1 MHDIPSGHDGRG
13 RGSRAV
19 ADMRARIATLKAQ
32 GIGEAEIIDVLWAR
46 NAEAVSGDGHVYD
59 MAGAR

>member
-13 RGSRAV
+13 RGSKAV
-19 ADMRARIATLKAQ
+19 ADIKARIADMRAQ
-32 GIGEAEIIDVLWAR
+32 GIGGAEIIDVLWAR
-46 NAEAVSGDGHVYD
+46 NAEAISGDGHVYD